1 MFKGVGTAMI
11 TPFDENEEVDYES
24 LKKNLLN
31 FN

>member
-24 LKKNLLN
+24 LKNLLN